1 MSAFSQLEPAGRT
14 IGDIV
19 EIIALHEAQRREL
32 DQDARRILRSPRRSG
47 SEYQSAG
54 GTISEL
60 DAVREKLDRAEV
72 ILKSAML
79 NQEIVAQINDV
90 FEETRATL
98 RRLDL
103 LRPSR

>member
-19 EIIALHEAQRREL
+19 EIMGMHRTQCKEL
-32 DQDARRILRSPRRSG
+32 DQEARRILGSPSRSG
-47 SEYQSAG
+47 AEYQSAA
-54 GTISEL
+54 GTVSEL
-60 DAVREKLDRAEV
+60 DAVKDKLDRIEV
-72 ILKSAML
+72 ILKSAMPSPKVVA
-79 NQEIVAQINDV
+79 EIDTL
-90 FEETRATL
+90 FEETRGIL